1 MPRFSTQQID
11 IDTQL
16 PARCGEPIVGGT
28 PEQNIE
34 VRLHGEPTVFGHFC
48 LELTRGPTG
57 IAQCDQIVVGPLA
70 GSNGAENIP

>member
-16 PARCGEPIVGGT
+16 SARRSQSILGGT

-34 VRLHGEPTVFGHFC
+34 VGLHG
-48 LELTRGPTG
+48 
-57 IAQCDQIVVGPLA
+57 
-70 GSNGAENIP
+70 